1 MSQAKILVTLNKM
14 VEYFAGNSSE
24 IWAAI
29 SEHILLLV
37 LVPVGLAV
45 LVAVP
50 LGILA
55 TRYSLLERTVMGLG
69 NVIQTIPSLA
79 LLALF
84 IPLGLG
90 IGNKPA
96 IVALFL
102 YSLLPIMRNT
112 YTGIKGV
119 SPELK
124 EAAAG
129 MGMTP
134 MQQLFKVE
142 LPLAVPVIMA
152 GVRTA
157 TVIAIGTATLSA
169 MVGGGGLGRY
179 IVRGLQLMRDYLIL
193 VGAIPAAV
201 MALLADY
208 GLSNLERWATP
219 EGLRLYNEQR

>member
-1 MSQAKILVTLNKM
+1 MSPKM
-14 VEYFAGNSSE
+14 IMTWSKMIEYFITHGPE
-24 IWAAI
+24 ILGAI
-29 SEHILLLV
+29 YEHILLLV
-37 LVPVGLAV
+37 IVPVGLAV
-45 LVAVP
+45 LLAVP

-55 TRYSLLERTVMGLG
+55 TRYTSLERFVMGAG

-134 MQQLFKVE
+134 MQRLTKVE

-152 GVRTA
+152 GIRTA
-157 TVIAIGTATLSA
+157 TVIAIGTATLAA

-193 VGAIPAAV
+193 VGAIPAAI

-208 GLSNLERWATP
+208 LLSHLEHWVTP
-219 EGLRLYNEQR
+219 EGLRLYNQQR

>member
-1 MSQAKILVTLNKM
+1 MID
-14 VEYFAGNSSE
+14 YFASNGTE
-24 IWAAI
+24 ILGALQ
-29 SEHILLLV
+29 EHVLMLV
-37 LVPVGLAV
+37 LVPVGIAV

-55 TRYSLLERTVMGLG
+55 TRYSILERFVMGVG
-69 NVIQTIPSLA
+69 SVIQTIPSLA

-134 MQQLFKVE
+134 MQQLLKVE

-157 TVIAIGTATLSA
+157 TVIAIGTATLAA

-193 VGAIPAAV
+193 VGAIPAAA
-201 MALLADY
+201 MALIADFFL
-208 GLSNLERWATP
+208 GHVERWVTP

>member
-1 MSQAKILVTLNKM
+1 MTWLRMWSYLLDNMPEVLGALQ
-14 VEYFAGNSSE
+14 
-24 IWAAI
+24 
-29 SEHILLLV
+29 EHVLLLV
-37 LVPVGLAV
+37 VVPVISAV
-45 LVAVP
+45 VVAVP
-50 LGILA
+50 LGIAA
-55 TRYSLLERTVMGLG
+55 TRWAWLERIVISVV

-79 LLALF
+79 MMALF

-102 YSLLPIMRNT
+102 YSLLPILRNT

-119 SPELK
+119 DPDLK

-129 MGMTP
+129 MGMTEL
-134 MQQLFKVE
+134 QRLLRVE

-157 TVIAIGTATLSA
+157 TVIAIGTATLAA

-179 IVRGLQLMRDYLIL
+179 IYRGLQLMRDYLIL
-193 VGAIPAAV
+193 VGAVPAAFL
-201 MALLADY
+201 ALLADFVL
-208 GLSNLERWATP
+208 GRVERWVTP
-219 EGLRLYNEQR
+219 EGIRLYQSKNQ

>member
-1 MSQAKILVTLNKM
+1 MSPKIMETLTKM
-14 VEYFAGNSSE
+14 VEYIATHGPE
-24 IWAAI
+24 ILAAFQ
-29 SEHILLLV
+29 EHILLLV
-37 LVPVGLAV
+37 LLPVGLAV

-55 TRYSLLERTVMGLG
+55 TRYSSLERIVMALG

-96 IVALFL
+96 VVALFL

-124 EAAAG
+124 EAANG

-134 MQQLFKVE
+134 MQLLFKVE

-152 GVRTA
+152 GIRTA
-157 TVIAIGTATLSA
+157 TVIAIGTATLAA

-193 VGAIPAAV
+193 VGAIPAAI

-208 GLSNLERWATP
+208 FLSHVEHWVTP
-219 EGLRLYNEQR
+219 EGLRLYNRQK

>member
-1 MSQAKILVTLNKM
+1 MTTKMLETFTKMTGYIASHGPEILAAFQEHTLILV
-14 VEYFAGNSSE
+14 
-24 IWAAI
+24 
-29 SEHILLLV
+29 V
-37 LVPVGLAV
+37 LPVGLAV

-55 TRYSLLERTVMGLG
+55 TRYAPLERVVMGIG

-96 IVALFL
+96 VVALFL

-124 EAAAG
+124 EAANG

-134 MQQLFKVE
+134 MQLLFKVE

-157 TVIAIGTATLSA
+157 TVIAIGTATLAA

-179 IVRGLQLMRDYLIL
+179 IVRGLNLMRDYLIL
-193 VGAIPAAV
+193 VGAIPAAA
-201 MALLADY
+201 MALLADFL
-208 GLSNLERWATP
+208 LSRVEQWVTP
-219 EGLRLYNEQR
+219 EGLKLHNQQE

>member
-1 MSQAKILVTLNKM
+1 MKLGM
-14 VEYFAGNSSE
+14 VRTFIRMLEYIISNGSGFAASFQ
-24 IWAAI
+24 
-29 SEHILLLV
+29 EHILILV
-37 LVPVGLAV
+37 ILPVSWAI

-55 TRYSLLERTVMGLG
+55 TRYHSLERLVMGVG
-69 NVIQTIPSLA
+69 SVIQTIPSLA

-96 IVALFL
+96 VVALFL

-124 EAAAG
+124 EAANG

-134 MQQLFKVE
+134 MQLLFKVE

-157 TVIAIGTATLSA
+157 TVIAIGTATLAA

-179 IVRGLQLMRDYLIL
+179 IVRGLNLMRDYLIL
-193 VGAIPAAV
+193 VGAIPAAA
-201 MALLADY
+201 MALLADFL
-208 GLSNLERWATP
+208 LSHVEQWVTP
-219 EGLRLYNEQR
+219 EGLKLHNQQE